1 MLVSLD
7 GIKGEVCHKTV
18 AMEAE
23 MLKLAQRN
31 QSLANALLKLTEL
44 MGLLQVKKE
53 ENPFRSGSL
62 RIEKS
67 TLQQSISRIKT
78 GNRK

>member
-1 MLVSLD
+1 VLVTLD

-23 MLKLAQRN
+23 MLKLAQQN
-31 QSLANALLKLTEL
+31 QSFANALLKLTEL

-53 ENPFRSGSL
+53 ENPFRFGSL

-67 TLQQSISRIKT
+67 RLR
-78 GNRK
+78 

>member
-1 MLVSLD
+1 
-7 GIKGEVCHKTV
+7 
-18 AMEAE
+18 

-53 ENPFRSGSL
+53 KNPFRSGSL

-67 TLQQSISRIKT
+67 TLQESISRIKT